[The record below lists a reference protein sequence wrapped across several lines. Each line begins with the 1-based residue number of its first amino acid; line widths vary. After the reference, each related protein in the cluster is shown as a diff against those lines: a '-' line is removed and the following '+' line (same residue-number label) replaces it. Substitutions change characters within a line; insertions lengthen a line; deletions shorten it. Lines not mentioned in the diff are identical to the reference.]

1 VDIDGKLERAT
12 DELWC
17 IEDAIMALQDVR
29 GMADVLQILRDRM
42 IVKSFEVEQFQ
53 KLASGRAV

>member
-1 VDIDGKLERAT
+1 MDIDGKLERAT

-29 GMADVLQILRDRM
+29 GMADVLQTLRDRM
-42 IVKSFEVEQFQ
+42 IVKGFEVEQFQ

>member
-1 VDIDGKLERAT
+1 VDIGGKLERAT

-29 GMADVLQILRDRM
+29 GMADVLQTLRDRM
-42 IVKSFEVEQFQ
+42 IVKGFEVEQYQ
-53 KLASGRAV
+53 KLISGRAV

>member
-1 VDIDGKLERAT
+1 MDIDGKLECAT

-29 GMADVLQILRDRM
+29 GMTDVLQTLKDRM
-42 IVKSFEVEQFQ
+42 IVKGFEVEQYQ
-53 KLASGRAV
+53 KLISGRAV

>member
-1 VDIDGKLERAT
+1 MDIDGKLERAT

>member
-1 VDIDGKLERAT
+1 MDIDGKLERAT

-29 GMADVLQILRDRM
+29 GMADVLQTLRDRM
-42 IVKSFEVEQFQ
+42 IIKGFEVEQFQ
-53 KLASGRAV
+53 ILASGRTV

>member
-29 GMADVLQILRDRM
+29 GMADVLQTLRDRM

>member
-29 GMADVLQILRDRM
+29 GMADVLQTLRDRM
-42 IVKSFEVEQFQ
+42 IVKGFEVEQFQ

>member
-1 VDIDGKLERAT
+1 MDIDGKLERAT

-29 GMADVLQILRDRM
+29 GMTDVLQILRDRM
-42 IVKSFEVEQFQ
+42 IVKGFEVEQYQ
-53 KLASGRAV
+53 KLISGRAV